1 MTDPAPDPA
10 TQSACRGFH
19 QLSLADTDW
28 AGGKGANLGELTT
41 LGMAVPSGFVIGAPA
56 YREFAERTGLR
67 AKLAEA
73 LAGLDPED
81 SEQLAAVAAT
91 THELSIQTS
100 IPHSIASEI
109 SAAYGRLNSGESD
122 RPVAVRS
129 SAIGEDAATT
139 SFAGMHAS
147 FLNVHGEQELL
158 HAVRRCWASLFTE
171 RTIYY
176 RATQDLPL
184 ADMDIAVVVQKQL
197 AAKRSGVMFTIDPTT
212 GRDDRVVVEASVGLG
227 EAVVSGSVSPDHF
240 AFAKGED
247 FSLMLVEKKISRK
260 EMAID
265 PLPQGGTQERKLT
278 DYEATHSAILESEA
292 QQIAHTGLAIERHY
306 GQPQDIEW
314 ALDAAGALWILQ
326 SRPITTAGGGTPAD
340 LKTERGVLLSGVGAG
355 PGAAT
360 GAVRLIE
367 SLKQASLLRDGELL
381 VAHTTRPDWVPL
393 MRRAGGIIT
402 DTGGITCH
410 AAIVARELGIPT
422 IVGTGNATAKLVD
435 GQVVTIDAAAGNVLS
450 GARRVEQRATE
461 ANLPAQAPVDDGSKP
476 REPAAKTRT
485 KILVNLSDPDQ
496 IERARRHASA
506 AADRAGAR
514 RGVCR
519 PHV

>member
-158 HAVRRCWASLFTE
+158 HAVRRCWASAL
-171 RTIYY
+171 RW
-176 RATQDLPL
+176 RA
-184 ADMDIAVVVQKQL
+184 
-197 AAKRSGVMFTIDPTT
+197 
-212 GRDDRVVVEASVGLG
+212 AS
-227 EAVVSGSVSPDHF
+227 
-240 AFAKGED
+240 
-247 FSLMLVEKKISRK
+247 
-260 EMAID
+260 
-265 PLPQGGTQERKLT
+265 
-278 DYEATHSAILESEA
+278 SAS
-292 QQIAHTGLAIERHY
+292 
-306 GQPQDIEW
+306 
-314 ALDAAGALWILQ
+314 
-326 SRPITTAGGGTPAD
+326 
-340 LKTERGVLLSGVGAG
+340 
-355 PGAAT
+355 
-360 GAVRLIE
+360 
-367 SLKQASLLRDGELL
+367 
-381 VAHTTRPDWVPL
+381 
-393 MRRAGGIIT
+393 
-402 DTGGITCH
+402 
-410 AAIVARELGIPT
+410 
-422 IVGTGNATAKLVD
+422 
-435 GQVVTIDAAAGNVLS
+435 
-450 GARRVEQRATE
+450 
-461 ANLPAQAPVDDGSKP
+461 
-476 REPAAKTRT
+476 
-485 KILVNLSDPDQ
+485 
-496 IERARRHASA
+496 
-506 AADRAGAR
+506 
-514 RGVCR
+514 
-519 PHV
+519 